1 MPNIND
7 VSAKVKDSYCSTLDL
22 ADFFSQ
28 LELDSKSKSLF
39 NFYYK
44 DHVMSFNRAAQGWTS
59 SPFFGVLALK
69 LTFSSE
75 SR

>member
-7 VSAKVKDSYCSTLDL
+7 VAAKVKDSYCSTLDL
-22 ADFFSQ
+22 VDFFSQ

-44 DHVMSFNRAAQGWTS
+44 DHVMSFNRAAQG
-59 SPFFGVLALK
+59 
-69 LTFSSE
+69 
-75 SR
+75 